1 MLKEMGVSLSK
12 CIKSASK
19 YDQKYDCEEGITW
32 KEVDISE
39 FDVRV
44 DRVHIN
50 GLQKTKNDLATDC
63 VKTLFKAKTFEE
75 VIERA
80 NKARKNFEKLG
91 CFRNINVDIDI
102 NNDTAATKNG
112 LAVTFQLDEMKSI
125 IGGVQ
130 TLIGDNEGSL
140 AVGFKMPNVCG
151 RAEKITFDIT
161 HGNKNTTCL
170 NLSFIKP
177 FQYRMSPVLTASIFQ
192 QVGVWPQS
200 GYMNKEKGIL
210 FDVTFPSFSK
220 VRHSLQYEGV
230 IREPSALERD
240 AAFEV
245 REQSGLHFKS
255 ALRHVLS
262 ADWRDA
268 CIFPTR
274 GLFFRMTTE
283 VAGTRLLGGNVSFLK
298 NDAFVQL
305 NIPVLEDVV
314 VQCSATGGFVKPL
327 NRNVGILDLYYLGGP
342 QTVRGFEIR
351 GIGPHVGG
359 NAIGANVFWASAI
372 HIFTGL
378 PFLTGKGGFGEHFR
392 FHAFYNMGNAKNIG
406 VSRRAS
412 ENCMQISSAYGAGV
426 AIRLGQMAR
435 VEFNY
440 CIPVSI
446 RKGDVSYPGLQFGI
460 GLEYL

>member
-12 CIKSASK
+12 RIKSSSK
-19 YDQKYDCEEGITW
+19 YDQKYDCEEGIIW
-32 KEVDISE
+32 NEVDVSE

-50 GLQKTKNDLATDC
+50 GLKRIKNDLATDC

-102 NNDTAATKNG
+102 NNDTAATENG

-125 IGGVQ
+125 IGGIQ

-140 AVGFKMPNVCG
+140 AIGFKIPNVCG
-151 RAEKITFDIT
+151 RAEKITFDYT

-177 FQYRMSPVLTASIFQ
+177 FKYRMSPVLTASIFQ

-200 GYMNKEKGIL
+200 GYINKEKGIL
-210 FDVTFPSFSK
+210 FDMTFPSFSK

-230 IREPSALERD
+230 VREPSALERD
-240 AAFEV
+240 VAFEV

-298 NDAFVQL
+298 NDTFIQL

-314 VQCSATGGFVKPL
+314 VQCSATGGFIKPL

-378 PFLTGKGGFGEHFR
+378 PFFTGKGGFGDHFR
-392 FHAFYNMGNAKNIG
+392 FHAFYNMGNAKKIG
-406 VSRRAS
+406 VSRSSS

-426 AIRLGQMAR
+426 AIKLGQMAR

-440 CIPVSI
+440 CIPVSL
-446 RKGDVSYPGLQFGI
+446 RKGDVSCPGLQFGI